1 MEALKNM
8 PIGVQD
14 FEKLRNGD
22 YLYVDKTELLYRLV
36 STGSYY
42 FLSRPRR
49 FGKSLLLSTLH
60 AYFSGKKELFKGLAI
75 EKLEKDWTKYPVL
88 HLDLN
93 TGNYTDVEA
102 LNNKLNVT
110 LDAWE
115 EAYGRNAAEKMLGT
129 RFEGVI
135 RRACEQTGQ
144 RVVILVDEYDKPV
157 LQAIDNEKL
166 QDAFRSILKGFYGA
180 LKSMDRCIR
189 FAFLTGVTKF
199 NKVSVFSDLNNLEDI
214 SLDRSYASICGIT
227 DEEMDTVLVPYVQRL
242 AIATE
247 RSYDDVRKE
256 LRAQYDGYH
265 FVYNSVAVYNPFS
278 LLNTFKKNEF
288 NNYWFETGTPSYL
301 VYLLKK
307 YHCKLEDMASPQVS
321 DKALRGSL
329 SSSSDP
335 IPMIYQ
341 SGYLTIV
348 DYNPTYKLFRLGI
361 PNKEVED
368 GFYNFLLPNYA
379 HVSESQTEF
388 CIANFVEEVKNG
400 RVDEFFKRLSSLFA
414 DTPYELVKDLENHY
428 QNVLFIVAKLMGLY
442 VKAEYHTSEGRID
455 LVLQTDDYTYVM
467 EFKLDGTAEEAL
479 SQINDKNYALPF
491 ATDHRMLVK
500 VGVNFSS
507 ETRNIERWIIDDGC
521 GR

>member
-14 FEKLRNGD
+14 FEKLRKGD
-22 YLYVDKTELLYRLV
+22 YLYVDKTAFIYQLV
-36 STGSYY
+36 STGCYY

-49 FGKSLLLSTLH
+49 FGKSMLLSTLH
-60 AYFSGKKELFKGLAI
+60 AYFSGKKELFEGLAI
-75 EKLEKDWTKYPVL
+75 EKLEKDWIEYPVL

-93 TGNYTDVEA
+93 TSEYKTEDD
-102 LNNKLNVT
+102 LRNKLSSY
-110 LDAWE
+110 LDDWE
-115 EAYGRNAAEKMLGT
+115 QQYGRDNRISLGD

-135 RRACEQTGQ
+135 RRAYEKTGQ

-157 LQAIDNEKL
+157 LQAIEDEKL
-166 QDAFRSILKGFYGA
+166 QDTFRSILKGFYGA
-180 LKSMDRCIR
+180 LKSMDALIK

-214 SLDRSYASICGIT
+214 SLDRPYASICGIT
-227 DEEMDTVLVPYVQRL
+227 DEEIDTVLVPYVQRL
-242 AIATE
+242 AEATG

-256 LRAQYDGYH
+256 LQIQYDGYH

-301 VYLLKK
+301 VHLLKK
-307 YHCKLEDMASPQVS
+307 YHCKLEEMASAQVS
-321 DKALRGSL
+321 DKALRGIQSQ
-329 SSSSDP
+329 SSDP

-348 DYNPTYKLFRLGI
+348 GYNPTYKLYQLGI

-368 GFYNFLLPNYA
+368 GFYNYLLPNYA
-379 HVSESQTEF
+379 NVSESQTEF
-388 CIANFVEEVKNG
+388 FIANFVEEVKAG
-400 RVDEFFKRLSSLFA
+400 KVDDFFKRLSSLFA

-455 LVLQTDDYTYVM
+455 LLLQTNDYTYVM
-467 EFKLDGTAEEAL
+467 EFKLDGTAEEAIA
-479 SQINDKNYALPF
+479 QINDRNYALPF
-491 ATDHRMLVK
+491 AVDNRKLVK

-507 ETRNIERWIIDDGC
+507 KTRNIDRWIVE
-521 GR
+521 